1 MKASTEAVSVE
12 IKIKSQ
18 IKLKRKSLAYQRV
31 WFSLTLSAKRR
42 RQLIH
47 PLTPP
52 PPRLSLVLCGSSTG
66 QPRFYSFTLGHTPN
80 RKKKTLGKVTEEQS
94 RRQGFFFFFLN
105 ASGLHCGESP
115 HKRMGSCRQAS
126 PPLLPHPSFVQ
137 PSSAP
142 PHSRTC
148 PPHLHPNRKYRLG
161 SQRGF
166 LIQTS
171 PLEQPAVASLPFF
184 LPLSLFF
191 WLCRLQP
198 AAPACPHNTCAD
210 THTHRHISMIA
221 HKCTPT
227 ASPSSLEEPKAFRQL
242 TKALCG
248 LTHSRKEGEC
258 EKGLMIKIGVCVRVC
273 IFVCVVVISHP
284 GHLGATSKVQLKSA
298 STM

>member
-52 PPRLSLVLCGSSTG
+52 RPVCLSSSAGRPQVNLDFIALHSDTLQTG
-66 QPRFYSFTLGHTPN
+66 
-80 RKKKTLGKVTEEQS
+80 KKTLGKVTEEQS
-94 RRQGFFFFFLN
+94 RRQGFFFFLN
-105 ASGLHCGESP
+105 ASGLHCGECP

-184 LPLSLFF
+184 FSLSLSFSGSVDSNQ
-191 WLCRLQP
+191 LP
-198 AAPACPHNTCAD
+198 PHVLATRAQ
-210 THTHRHISMIA
+210 THTH
-221 HKCTPT
+221 TDT
-227 ASPSSLEEPKAFRQL
+227 
-242 TKALCG
+242 
-248 LTHSRKEGEC
+248 SR
-258 EKGLMIKIGVCVRVC
+258 
-273 IFVCVVVISHP
+273 
-284 GHLGATSKVQLKSA
+284 
-298 STM
+298 